1 MLFRFSTA
9 KAQACKEPLYYGAD
23 DIIRSS
29 SMTDSPIASTSLQSP
44 PPALITS
51 DSLSQAAFSD
61 INDMLT
67 RPPHRHSSRK
77 PQVHSKGS
85 QPASL
90 TSLSPDVSLQASFAP
105 KTIRLEEVKNLYD
118 KPLRAH
124 KQVTPPFTQ
133 RSVGSRNRH
142 RFRESPPRL
151 SHFHTARESSGSP
164 FPAIQRPRGFRN
176 LVPVRSKQLIKAS
189 KSPPTTFRKHQRSV
203 TNVDVCRSPYDI
215 RFVQPTIRKS
225 FHLLVDINLKPS
237 TRPELIVR
245 KAGHR
250 KVLSSREKDQ
260 KVFKML
266 SSLLA

>member
-1 MLFRFSTA
+1 
-9 KAQACKEPLYYGAD
+9 
-23 DIIRSS
+23 
-29 SMTDSPIASTSLQSP
+29 MTDSPVASTSLQSSP
-44 PPALITS
+44 LPALNIS
-51 DSLSQAAFSD
+51 ESISQTAALSD

-77 PQVHSKGS
+77 PRVHSKDS
-85 QPASL
+85 QPASII
-90 TSLSPDVSLQASFAP
+90 SLSPDVSLQASFAP
-105 KTIRLEEVKNLYD
+105 KTIQLEDVKNLYE

-133 RSVGSRNRH
+133 RSVGSSGRP

-164 FPAIQRPRGFRN
+164 FPLIQRPRGFRN

-189 KSPPTTFRKHQRSV
+189 KSPRTTFRKHQRSV

-225 FHLLVDINLKPS
+225 FHLLVDINLKS
-237 TRPELIVR
+237 NTRSELIVR
-245 KAGHR
+245 RAGHR

-266 SSLLA
+266 NSLLA

>member
-1 MLFRFSTA
+1 
-9 KAQACKEPLYYGAD
+9 
-23 DIIRSS
+23 
-29 SMTDSPIASTSLQSP
+29 MTDSPVASTSLQSSP
-44 PPALITS
+44 PQALVTS
-51 DSLSQAAFSD
+51 ESLSQAAAFSD

-90 TSLSPDVSLQASFAP
+90 ISLSPDVSMQASFAP
-105 KTIRLEEVKNLYD
+105 KTIRLEDVKNLYD

-133 RSVGSRNRH
+133 RSVGSSRNRP

-164 FPAIQRPRGFRN
+164 FPPIHRPRGFRN
-176 LVPVRSKQLIKAS
+176 LVPVRSKQLTKAS
-189 KSPPTTFRKHQRSV
+189 KSPITTFRKHQRSV
-203 TNVDVCRSPYDI
+203 SNIDACRSPYDI

-225 FHLLVDINLKPS
+225 FHLLVDVNLKPN

-245 KAGHR
+245 RAGHR

-266 SSLLA
+266 NSLLA